1 MAKTSK
7 RLGKNELYTHFAER
21 FNMKRTDARGFF
33 DELSVV
39 AERELKRAGE
49 FELPGMVKL
58 VRRDRAARTGRN
70 PATGEAITIP
80 AKTVVKAR
88 VAKALKDKLLSS
100 VSAGGPDGDAS

>member
-21 FNMKRTDARGFF
+21 FEMKRTTAREFF

-58 VRRDRAARTGRN
+58 VRRERAARTGRN
-70 PATGEAITIP
+70 PATGDAITIP

-88 VAKALKDKLLSS
+88 VAKPLKDKLLSS
-100 VSAGGPDGDAS
+100 VAPDGPEETS

>member
-1 MAKTSK
+1 MAKISK

-21 FNMKRTDARGFF
+21 FEMKRTTAREFF

-58 VRRDRAARTGRN
+58 VRRERAARTGRN
-70 PATGEAITIP
+70 PATGDAITIP

-88 VAKALKDKLLSS
+88 IAKQLKDTVLPKK
-100 VSAGGPDGDAS
+100 

>member
-1 MAKTSK
+1 
-7 RLGKNELYTHFAER
+7 
-21 FNMKRTDARGFF
+21 
-33 DELSVV
+33 
-39 AERELKRAGE
+39 
-49 FELPGMVKL
+49 MVKL

-100 VSAGGPDGDAS
+100 VSAGGPDEAS

>member
-1 MAKTSK
+1 VAKTSK

-21 FNMKRTDARGFF
+21 FDMKRTTAREFF

-70 PATGEAITIP
+70 PATGQAITIP

-88 VAKALKDKLLSS
+88 VAKPLKDKLLSS
-100 VSAGGPDGDAS
+100 VTAGGPDEETS